1 MIKKYEGTAARMM
14 RDSDK
19 TTGIVRNRNIGNCS
33 VGVGYSGT
41 TTEQF
46 TKRLLETLQDID
58 FFERGVPPLKNEKQ
72 I

>member
-19 TTGIVRNRNIGNCS
+19 TTGIVRNRNIGYCS

-58 FFERGVPPLKNEKQ
+58 FFGEGGTPLKNERQ